1 MRKKNILKNFEF
13 LYKRALKKGQLHI
26 ALRAKEMQGQAI
38 GIFRHRPLP
47 PVKRLSDMTEQEL
60 KDFIARLEENDP
72 TLRQEK

>member
-1 MRKKNILKNFEF
+1 MSKKNILKNFEF
-13 LYKRALKKGQLHI
+13 LYKLALKEGKLHI

-47 PVKRLSDMTEQEL
+47 AVKRFIDMTEQEL

-72 TLRQEK
+72 TLRQKK